1 MADRITQR
9 LIAAGAS
16 PKAAAAFSRQ
26 FAASRPGVTPK
37 KLEDA
42 FDAEL
47 GAISA
52 AVWPNTFR
60 PQDLSDVQT
69 IDYFKG
75 IYGPE
80 KYDQT
85 IKIAA
90 PKFYAAK
97 NSTNQIIS
105 QIAKDY
111 ENGVDLAE
119 TISAIRTLSPDALGG
134 LTEDDAVTQA
144 NTIYNDYLKSTTAA
158 KNFLSKDKYYKANL
172 PDPKLT
178 YGKTTD
184 LAAGVIDF
192 RTHPSVEKYITT
204 KAPKKEQFPGGN
216 KLTIPTGN
224 MGISPIAAKAAKVPT
239 GIAGVKAI
247 EEQNEPFKQATQQFE
262 DNLFNQFIQ
271 SGAKPFFD
279 EAKRRESVKGKTIK

>member
-16 PKAAAAFSRQ
+16 PQRAQAFATQ
-26 FAASRPGVTPK
+26 FAAARPGLKPQ

-47 GAISA
+47 GAITKSLF
-52 AVWPNTFR
+52 PNTFR
-60 PQDLSDVQT
+60 PQDLDDVQI

-80 KYDQT
+80 RYDQI
-85 IKIAA
+85 IKSAA

-119 TISAIRTLSPDALGG
+119 TISAIRTLSPDLLGG
-134 LTEDDAVTQA
+134 LTENDAVSQA
-144 NTIYNDYLKSTTAA
+144 TVVYNDYLKSTSAA

-192 RTHPSVEKYITT
+192 RTHPSVEKYFAT
-204 KAPKKEQFPGGN
+204 KAPTKEQFPGGN
-216 KLTIPTGN
+216 KLTIPAGN
-224 MGISPIAAKAAKVPT
+224 MGISPIAARAANVPT

-262 DNLFNQFIQ
+262 DRLFNKFIE

-279 EAKRRESVKGKTIK
+279 EAKRREAVKGKTIK